1 MGAAEFATMLKSFLL
16 LLLIGA
22 AGAVHAAPT
31 ILVFGDSISAGYGL
45 PRGQSWVDLLQAR
58 LEREH
63 ADYKVVNASLSGET
77 TDGGR
82 RRLPAAL
89 AEHRPQITIIE
100 LGGND
105 GLRGARPETLRAN
118 LAAMIAE
125 CRKQG
130 SRVLLVGMDLPPNYG
145 SDYTEK
151 FRAVYAS
158 LAQDERVPLVPF
170 LFAGFAANR
179 AMFQPDGI
187 HPTVGAQQK
196 ILDTV
201 WPQLRPLLAGKTA
214 SSR

>member
-1 MGAAEFATMLKSFLL
+1 M
-16 LLLIGA
+16 
-22 AGAVHAAPT
+22 V
-31 ILVFGDSISAGYGL
+31 VFGDSVSAGYGL
-45 PRGQSWVDLLQAR
+45 PRGQGWVDLLQNR
-58 LEREH
+58 LQQES

-82 RRLPAAL
+82 RRLPAVL
-89 AEHRPQITIIE
+89 AQHRPRITVIA

-105 GLRGARPETLRAN
+105 GLRGGRIETMQAN

-151 FRAVYAS
+151 FRANFKT
-158 LAQDERVPLVPF
+158 LAQNERIALVPF
-170 LFAGFAANR
+170 LFEGFAANA

-187 HPTVGAQQK
+187 HPALAAQPK
-196 ILDTV
+196 ILETV
-201 WPQLRPLLAGKTA
+201 WTRLRPLLKQK
-214 SSR
+214 